1 MVATEKSKITAE
13 QIVDIKKRFI
23 TGASPSVWIWR
34 HLRPGFSIWQALH
47 NLRREYRCVTE
58 CVISVT
64 KQKSRFTGNVL
75 RERGGENL
83 RKPQWLAVASVV
95 TARILGGQILLRL
108 QFNIGAMLR
117 ICFGF
122 GEAAFLVGRAAL
134 FMAQS

>member
-1 MVATEKSKITAE
+1 
-13 QIVDIKKRFI
+13 
-23 TGASPSVWIWR
+23 
-34 HLRPGFSIWQALH
+34 
-47 NLRREYRCVTE
+47 
-58 CVISVT
+58 
-64 KQKSRFTGNVL
+64 
-75 RERGGENL
+75 
-83 RKPQWLAVASVV
+83 V